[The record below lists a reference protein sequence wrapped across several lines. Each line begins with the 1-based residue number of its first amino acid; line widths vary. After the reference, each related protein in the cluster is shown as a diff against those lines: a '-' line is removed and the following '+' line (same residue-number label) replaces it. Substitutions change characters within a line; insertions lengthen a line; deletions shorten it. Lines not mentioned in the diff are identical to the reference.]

1 MLLPSYIKMPN
12 MSGFEI
18 YNEITKV
25 DCKLK
30 VIFLTALEDLDGY
43 NEFKR
48 QVSTKLGARHF
59 VQRARTGL
67 FNH

>member
-18 YNEITKV
+18 CNEIIKV

-30 VIFLTALEDLDGY
+30 VIFLTALEDSDGY

-48 QVSTKLGARHF
+48 QVSPNLAYGTSFRELKQA
-59 VQRARTGL
+59 

>member
-18 YNEITKV
+18 CNEIINV

-30 VIFLTALEDLDGY
+30 VIFLTALEDSDGY

-48 QVSTKLGARHF
+48 QGSPKLGVRDF